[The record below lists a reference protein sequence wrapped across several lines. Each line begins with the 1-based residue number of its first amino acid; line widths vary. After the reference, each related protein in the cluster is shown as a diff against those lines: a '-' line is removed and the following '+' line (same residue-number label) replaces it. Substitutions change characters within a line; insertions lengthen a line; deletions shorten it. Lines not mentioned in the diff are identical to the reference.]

1 MKGPSYGSTLLPH
14 WSPEQ
19 TLKILAANDCEEPK
33 PTYFCDETNVSY
45 AQQDLPS
52 CIGGHGTVA

>member
-1 MKGPSYGSTLLPH
+1 MPTL
-14 WSPEQ
+14 S
-19 TLKILAANDCEEPK
+19 IVAAKVRKETK

-45 AQQDLPS
+45 VQQDLPS